1 MDAAIRQSKFH
12 DITHF
17 GLRLAIGVIFIVHG
31 SGKFNPE
38 FAGFLTQIGVPTEMQ
53 LLLALAEFVPG
64 ILLIVGVLT
73 RISGSVLSIM
83 MLSAIFYVKKAADI
97 SGKGGVEFEIMLLA
111 GSLIVIVIGPG
122 RVSLSHVLKKVPRF
136 LQ

>member
-1 MDAAIRQSKFH
+1 MDAMIRQSKLH

-31 SGKFNPE
+31 SGKFNPG

-64 ILLIVGVLT
+64 ILLVIGVLT
-73 RISGSVLSIM
+73 RISGSILAMI
-83 MLSAIFYVKKAADI
+83 MLSAIFYVKKATGI
-97 SGKGGVEFEIMLLA
+97 TGEGGVEFEIMLLA
-111 GSLIVIVIGPG
+111 GSLIIIAIGPG
-122 RVSLSHVLKKVPRF
+122 RVSLSHILKKVPRF

>member
-1 MDAAIRQSKFH
+1 M
-12 DITHF
+12 
-17 GLRLAIGVIFIVHG
+17 RLAIGVIFIVHG
-31 SGKFNPE
+31 SWKFNPE

-73 RISGSVLSIM
+73 RISGSVLSII
-83 MLSAIFYVKKAADI
+83 MLGAIFYVKKAAEI

-111 GSLIVIVIGPG
+111 GSLIIIVIGPG